1 MEGRQDMEA
10 IKSYTNKN
18 QKNQNNIEGEQQI
31 KRNLKA
37 RHLTM
42 IAIGGSIGTGL
53 FLATGASIQTAGPG
67 GALIAYGAIGIMVYF
82 LMTSLGE
89 MATLIP
95 VSGSFSTYASRFVD
109 PAFGF
114 ALGWNYWFNWAVT
127 LAVEIVASA
136 IIMKFW
142 FPDVPSILW
151 SALFLG
157 LIFLLNALSVKSYGE
172 SEYWFSLIKVVTI
185 IVFIGVGLLTIFGI
199 LGGKFIGFK
208 NFTLGDA
215 PVHGGLLSILSI
227 FFIAGFSFQG
237 TELVGIAAGE
247 SEEPEKNVPKA
258 IRQVFWRILLFYI
271 IAIAVIG
278 LIIPYT
284 SPNLLGRDVDNIAVS
299 PFTLV
304 FEKVGIAFA
313 ASVMN
318 TVILTSV
325 LSAGTSGL
333 YASTRMLWSMAKD
346 GQAPKFLQS
355 VNNRGIPMN
364 ALVTTTIIGGLAFL
378 SSIFGDQVYTWLL
391 NASGLTGF
399 IAWIGIAVSH
409 YRFRKAY
416 MAQGKDIKD
425 LKFRAKWFPLG
436 PILAFA
442 ICVFVIFGQNYQAFI
457 TSKIDWYGVAVSYIG
472 LPIFLAVWL
481 GYKVIH
487 KTKIVPLKECSF
499 EEK

>member
-1 MEGRQDMEA
+1 MEA
-10 IKSYTNKN
+10 LKNYKNDQNN
-18 QKNQNNIEGEQQI
+18 QKVQNSDESKGHV
-31 KRNLKA
+31 KRSLKA
-37 RHLTM
+37 RHMTM

-53 FLATGASIQTAGPG
+53 FLSTGSSIQTAGPG
-67 GALIAYGAIGIMVYF
+67 GALIAYGVIGIMVYF

-89 MATLIP
+89 MATLMP
-95 VSGSFSTYASRFVD
+95 FSGSFSTYGSRFVD

-142 FPDVPSILW
+142 FPDVPSIVW
-151 SALFLG
+151 STLFLG

-199 LGGKFIGFK
+199 LGGQYIGFK
-208 NFTLGDA
+208 NFTVGHA
-215 PVHGGLLSILSI
+215 PVNGGLFSVLSI
-227 FFIAGFSFQG
+227 FLIAGFSFQG

-247 SEEPEKNVPKA
+247 SENPEKNVPRA

-271 IAIAVIG
+271 VAIAVIG

-284 SPNLLGRDVDNIAVS
+284 SPDLLSRDVDNIAVS

-318 TVILTSV
+318 AVILTSV

-346 GQAPKFLQS
+346 GQAPKFLQN
-355 VNNRGIPMN
+355 VNDRGIPMN
-364 ALVTTTIIGGLAFL
+364 ALVITTIIGGLAFL
-378 SSIFGDQVYTWLL
+378 TSIFGDQVYTWLL

-399 IAWIGIAVSH
+399 IAWLGIAVSH

-416 MAQGKDIKD
+416 IAQGRDMND
-425 LKFRAKWFPLG
+425 LKFKAKWFPLG

-442 ICVFVIFGQNYQAFI
+442 MCVIVIFGQNYQAFL
-457 TSKIDWYGVAVSYIG
+457 TSEIDWYGVAVSYIG
-472 LPIFLAVWL
+472 LPIFLGLWL
-481 GYKVIH
+481 GYKLVH
-487 KTKIVPLKECSF
+487 KTKVVPLNECSF
-499 EEK
+499 DEMSSK

>member
-1 MEGRQDMEA
+1 MGSLN
-10 IKSYTNKN
+10 SYKN
-18 QKNQNNIEGEQQI
+18 EHNSQNVQNNKEGKEHV
-31 KRNLKA
+31 KRKLKA
-37 RHLTM
+37 RHMTM
-42 IAIGGSIGTGL
+42 IAIGGSIGTGI

-67 GALIAYGAIGIMVYF
+67 GALLAYGAIGIMVYF

-89 MATLIP
+89 MATFMP
-95 VSGSFSTYASRFVD
+95 VSGSFSTYGSRFVD

-142 FPDVPSILW
+142 FPDVPSIVW
-151 SALFLG
+151 SILFLG

-185 IVFIGVGLLTIFGI
+185 IVFIGVGMLTIFGI
-199 LGGKFIGFK
+199 LGGEYIGFK
-208 NFTLGDA
+208 NFTVEHA
-215 PVHGGLLSILSI
+215 PFNGGLLSVLSI

-247 SEEPEKNVPKA
+247 SEDPEKNVPKA

-271 IAIAVIG
+271 VAIAVIG

-284 SPNLLGRDVDNIAVS
+284 SPDLLGRDVDNIAVS

-318 TVILTSV
+318 AVILTSV

-346 GQAPKFLQS
+346 GQAPKFLQN
-355 VNNRGIPMN
+355 VNDRGIPMN
-364 ALVTTTIIGGLAFL
+364 ALVMTTIIGGFAFL
-378 SSIFGDQVYTWLL
+378 TSIFGDQVYTWLL

-399 IAWIGIAVSH
+399 IAWLGIAVSH

-416 MAQGKDIKD
+416 MAQGRDMSD
-425 LKFRAKWFPLG
+425 LKFKAKWFPLG
-436 PILAFA
+436 PILALA
-442 ICVFVIFGQNYQAFI
+442 MCIFVILGQNYQAFL
-457 TSKIDWYGVAVSYIG
+457 TSEIDWYGVVVSYLG
-472 LPIFLAVWL
+472 LPIFLALWFGFKLV
-481 GYKVIH
+481 H

-499 EEK
+499 EDESSQ

>member
-1 MEGRQDMEA
+1 MEA
-10 IKSYTNKN
+10 INKDAN
-18 QKNQNNIEGEQQI
+18 NENSRIVQNLNDERKHI

-37 RHLTM
+37 RHMTM

-67 GALIAYGAIGIMVYF
+67 GAIIAYGAIGIMVYF

-89 MATLIP
+89 MATFMP

-114 ALGWNYWFNWAVT
+114 ALGWNYWFNWAIT

-142 FPDVPSILW
+142 FPSVPSIVW
-151 SALFLG
+151 SGLFLG

-172 SEYWFSLIKVVTI
+172 SEYWFSLIKVATI

-199 LGGKFIGFK
+199 LGGQFIGFK
-208 NFTLGDA
+208 NFTIGDA
-215 PVHGGLLSILSI
+215 PIHGGLLSILSI
-227 FFIAGFSFQG
+227 FLIAGFSFQG

-271 IAIAVIG
+271 VAIAVIG

-284 SPNLLGRDVDNIAVS
+284 SPNLLGRDVDGIAVS

-304 FEKVGIAFA
+304 FKKVGIAFA

-318 TVILTSV
+318 AVILTSV
-325 LSAGTSGL
+325 LSAGNSGL

-346 GQAPKFLQS
+346 GQAPKFLQN
-355 VNNRGIPMN
+355 VNDRGIPMN
-364 ALVTTTIIGGLAFL
+364 ALVITTLVGGLGFL
-378 SSIFGDQVYTWLL
+378 TSIFGDQVYTWLL

-399 IAWIGIAVSH
+399 IAWLGIAVSH

-416 MAQGKDIKD
+416 IAQGRNIDD
-425 LKFRAKWFPLG
+425 LKFKAKWFPFG
-436 PILAFA
+436 PILAFLM
-442 ICVFVIFGQNYQAFI
+442 CVIVMFGQNYQAFI
-457 TSKIDWYGVAVSYIG
+457 SNKIDWYGVAVTYIG
-472 LPIFLAVWL
+472 LPIFLVLWL
-481 GYKVIH
+481 GYKLVH
-487 KTKIVPLKECSF
+487 KTKVLSLKECSF
-499 EEK
+499 EEMSSK